1 MTIYVML
8 KRKKVIHLSKAKRL
22 LDILI
27 FASAKKAFTAQEI
40 ADEFN
45 ISVRT
50 VHRYILDLSDM
61 GLPIYAEQGRNGGYK
76 VLTTR
81 VIPPIL
87 FTEEEAVSIFFAFQS
102 LSYYRD
108 LPFNTEINS
117 VTHKLYSSLQHDA
130 KAKVDKIRS
139 YIAFWNPKR
148 TIETPLLNEVL
159 TAAIE
164 NKNLHFQY
172 ESKSGIKTKHVHP
185 IGVYAHDGLWYL
197 PSYDFGRKKVLL
209 YRVDRILSILSME
222 ENTDTFMNLEE
233 WFASNSNVVHNPTQL
248 HVLLTTEGVRQCKSV
263 PYLEEF
269 VIVNEDG
276 TGYINSTIDKGEI
289 NFITPLFYRLGKDA
303 KVLEPKELTDGLRIR
318 AKEILHMYED
328 EKSC

>member
-1 MTIYVML
+1 MTTYVML
-8 KRKKVIHLSKAKRL
+8 KKKKVISLSKAKRL

-27 FASAKKAFTAQEI
+27 FASTKKTFTAQEI

-76 VLTTR
+76 VLTNSML
-81 VIPPIL
+81 PPIL

-139 YIAFWNPKR
+139 YISFWNPKR
-148 TIETPLLNEVL
+148 TIDTPLLNEVL

-197 PSYDFGRKKVLL
+197 PSYDYGRKKVLL
-209 YRVDRILSILSME
+209 YRVDRILSILSTE
-222 ENTDTFMNLEE
+222 ENEDTFMNLEE
-233 WFASNSNVVHNPTQL
+233 WFTSSSNIVHIPTQL

-269 VIVNEDG
+269 VVINADG
-276 TGYINSTIDKGEI
+276 TGYIHSTIDKGEI

-303 KVLEPKELTDGLRIR
+303 RVLEPKELIDGLRLR
-318 AKEILHMYED
+318 AKEVLHMYED
-328 EKSC
+328 EKNY

>member
-1 MTIYVML
+1 M
-8 KRKKVIHLSKAKRL
+8 SKAKRL

-76 VLTTR
+76 VLTNR

-172 ESKSGIKTKHVHP
+172 ESKSRIKTKHVHP

-197 PSYDFGRKKVLL
+197 PAYDFNVEKTLL
-209 YRVDRILSILSME
+209 YRVDRILSILLTE
-222 ENTDTFMNLEE
+222 ENEDTFMNLEE
-233 WFASNSNVVHNPTQL
+233 WFASNSHVVHNPTQL
-248 HVLLTTEGVRQCKSV
+248 HVLLSTEGVRQCKSV

-269 VIVNEDG
+269 VVTNENG
-276 TGYINSTIDKGEI
+276 TGYIHSTIDKGEI

-303 KVLEPKELTDGLRIR
+303 KVLEPIELIDGLRMR
-318 AKEILHMYED
+318 AKEVLHMYED
-328 EKSC
+328 

>member
-1 MTIYVML
+1 MTTYVML
-8 KRKKVIHLSKAKRL
+8 KKKKVISLSKAKRL

-27 FASAKKAFTAQEI
+27 FASTKKTFTAQEI

-76 VLTTR
+76 VLTNSML
-81 VIPPIL
+81 PPIL

-139 YIAFWNPKR
+139 YISFWNPKR
-148 TIETPLLNEVL
+148 TIDTPLLNEVL

-172 ESKSGIKTKHVHP
+172 ESKSRIKTKHVHP

-197 PSYDFGRKKVLL
+197 PSYDYGRKKVLL
-209 YRVDRILSILSME
+209 YRVDRILSILSTE
-222 ENTDTFMNLEE
+222 ENEDTFMNLEE
-233 WFASNSNVVHNPTQL
+233 WFTSSSNIVHIPTQL

-269 VIVNEDG
+269 VVINADG
-276 TGYINSTIDKGEI
+276 TGYIHSTIDKGEI

-303 KVLEPKELTDGLRIR
+303 RVLEPKELIDGLRIR
-318 AKEILHMYED
+318 AKEVLNMYGD
-328 EKSC
+328 

>member
-1 MTIYVML
+1 MTTYVML
-8 KRKKVIHLSKAKRL
+8 KKKKVISLSKAKRL

-27 FASAKKAFTAQEI
+27 FASTKKTFTAQEI

-76 VLTTR
+76 VLTNSML
-81 VIPPIL
+81 PPIL

-139 YIAFWNPKR
+139 YISFWNPKR
-148 TIETPLLNEVL
+148 TIDTPLLNEVL

-197 PSYDFGRKKVLL
+197 PSYDYGRKKVLL
-209 YRVDRILSILSME
+209 YRVDRILSILSTE
-222 ENTDTFMNLEE
+222 ENEDTFMNLEE
-233 WFASNSNVVHNPTQL
+233 WFTSSSNIVHIPTQL

-269 VIVNEDG
+269 VVINADG
-276 TGYINSTIDKGEI
+276 TGYIHSTIDKGEI

-303 KVLEPKELTDGLRIR
+303 RVLEPKELIDGLRIR
-318 AKEILHMYED
+318 AKEVLNMYGD
-328 EKSC
+328 

>member
-1 MTIYVML
+1 
-8 KRKKVIHLSKAKRL
+8 
-22 LDILI
+22 
-27 FASAKKAFTAQEI
+27 
-40 ADEFN
+40 
-45 ISVRT
+45 
-50 VHRYILDLSDM
+50 M

-76 VLTTR
+76 VLTNR

-117 VTHKLYSSLQHDA
+117 VTHKLYSSLQNEA

-197 PSYDFGRKKVLL
+197 PSYDYDRKKVLL
-209 YRVDRILSILSME
+209 YRIDRILSILSTE
-222 ENTDTFMNLEE
+222 ENEDTFMNLEE
-233 WFASNSNVVHNPTQL
+233 WFASNSNVVHSPTQL

-269 VIVNEDG
+269 VEVNEDG
-276 TGYINSTIDKGEI
+276 TGYIHSTIDKGEI
-289 NFITPLFYRLGKDA
+289 HFITPLFYRLGKDA
-303 KVLEPKELTDGLRIR
+303 RVLEPRELIDGLRIR
-318 AKEILHMYED
+318 AKEILNMYED
-328 EKSC
+328 

>member
-1 MTIYVML
+1 MSCL

-76 VLTTR
+76 VLTNK

-130 KAKVDKIRS
+130 KVKVNKIRS

-148 TIETPLLNEVL
+148 TIDTPLLNAVL
-159 TAAIE
+159 SAAIE

-197 PSYDFGRKKVLL
+197 PSYDFRRKKYYCIVLIVFFL
-209 YRVDRILSILSME
+209 YYQQKKMK
-222 ENTDTFMNLEE
+222 
-233 WFASNSNVVHNPTQL
+233 
-248 HVLLTTEGVRQCKSV
+248 VRS
-263 PYLEEF
+263 
-269 VIVNEDG
+269 
-276 TGYINSTIDKGEI
+276 
-289 NFITPLFYRLGKDA
+289 
-303 KVLEPKELTDGLRIR
+303 
-318 AKEILHMYED
+318 
-328 EKSC
+328 

>member
-1 MTIYVML
+1 M
-8 KRKKVIHLSKAKRL
+8 SKAKRL

-76 VLTTR
+76 VLTNR

-172 ESKSGIKTKHVHP
+172 ESKSRIKTKHVHP

-197 PSYDFGRKKVLL
+197 PAYDFNVEKTLL
-209 YRVDRILSILSME
+209 YRVDRILSILSTE
-222 ENTDTFMNLEE
+222 ENEDTFMNLEE
-233 WFASNSNVVHNPTQL
+233 WFASNSHVVHNPTQL
-248 HVLLTTEGVRQCKSV
+248 HVLLSTEGVRQCKSV

-269 VIVNEDG
+269 VIINEDG
-276 TGYINSTIDKGEI
+276 TGYINSIIDKGEI

-303 KVLEPKELTDGLRIR
+303 KVLEPTELIDGLRIR
-318 AKEILHMYED
+318 AKEVLHMYED
-328 EKSC
+328 

>member
-1 MTIYVML
+1 MTTYVML
-8 KRKKVIHLSKAKRL
+8 KKKKVISLSKAKRL

-27 FASAKKAFTAQEI
+27 FASTKKTFTAQEI

-76 VLTTR
+76 VLTNK

-130 KAKVDKIRS
+130 KVKVDKIRS

-148 TIETPLLNEVL
+148 TIDTPLLNEVL

-164 NKNLHFQY
+164 NKNLDFQY

-197 PSYDFGRKKVLL
+197 PSYDFSSKKILL
-209 YRVDRILSILSME
+209 YRVDRILSILSTE
-222 ENTDTFMNLEE
+222 ENKDTFMNLEE
-233 WFASNSNVVHNPTQL
+233 WFASSSNVVHIPTQL

-269 VIVNEDG
+269 VVVNEDG
-276 TGYINSTIDKGEI
+276 TGYIHSTIDKGEI

-303 KVLEPKELTDGLRIR
+303 RVLEPKELIDGLRMR
-318 AKEILHMYED
+318 AKEVLHMYGD
-328 EKSC
+328 

>member
-1 MTIYVML
+1 MIS
-8 KRKKVIHLSKAKRL
+8 LSKAKRL

-27 FASAKKAFTAQEI
+27 FASTKKTFTAQEI

-76 VLTTR
+76 VLTSSML
-81 VIPPIL
+81 PPIL

-148 TIETPLLNEVL
+148 TIDAP
-159 TAAIE
+159 
-164 NKNLHFQY
+164 
-172 ESKSGIKTKHVHP
+172 
-185 IGVYAHDGLWYL
+185 
-197 PSYDFGRKKVLL
+197 
-209 YRVDRILSILSME
+209 
-222 ENTDTFMNLEE
+222 
-233 WFASNSNVVHNPTQL
+233 
-248 HVLLTTEGVRQCKSV
+248 LLTTLDIKSSAS
-263 PYLEEF
+263 LAKF
-269 VIVNEDG
+269 KISN
-276 TGYINSTIDKGEI
+276 
-289 NFITPLFYRLGKDA
+289 LFYRLMRRRR
-303 KVLEPKELTDGLRIR
+303 LYIICFSRINT
-318 AKEILHMYED
+318 I
-328 EKSC
+328 SSNPPVPSNNPPTTT

>member
-1 MTIYVML
+1 MSCL

-22 LDILI
+22 LDIPI

-76 VLTTR
+76 VLTNR

-172 ESKSGIKTKHVHP
+172 ESKSRIKTKHVHP

-197 PSYDFGRKKVLL
+197 PAYDFNVEKTLL
-209 YRVDRILSILSME
+209 YRVDRILSILSTE
-222 ENTDTFMNLEE
+222 ENEDTFMNLEE
-233 WFASNSNVVHNPTQL
+233 WFASNSHVVHNPTQL
-248 HVLLTTEGVRQCKSV
+248 HVLLSTEGVRQCKSV

-269 VIVNEDG
+269 VVTNENG
-276 TGYINSTIDKGEI
+276 TGYIHSTIDKGEI

-303 KVLEPKELTDGLRIR
+303 KVLEPIELIDGLRMR
-318 AKEILHMYED
+318 AKEVLHMYED